1 MNSMAH
7 SFYNLQY
14 WYSPRNKHTS
24 TCIAL
29 NNKGKQSAIKMNC
42 LLMPIKTLSCSTIYR
57 DMHYKKICKIMKK
70 KLKITTKY
78 DSKVRSQLNS
88 DTAMIGMIFL
98 HGVFDGPGI
107 SARVIAFHD
116 IAGSGIDQP
125 PSQVDLFSQYSCS
138 TVLVRVMQVPQFLEC
153 SLLWIQGNHFL

>member
-1 MNSMAH
+1 
-7 SFYNLQY
+7 
-14 WYSPRNKHTS
+14 
-24 TCIAL
+24 
-29 NNKGKQSAIKMNC
+29 
-42 LLMPIKTLSCSTIYR
+42 
-57 DMHYKKICKIMKK
+57 MHYKKICKIMKK

-125 PSQVDLFSQYSCS
+125 PSQVDLLSQYSCS

-153 SLLWIQGNHFL
+153 SLLWIQGNHFLWLLPNNIKYPIDHNYLSKLYGLWEDELFPCWLHLSIFTQSVACLL